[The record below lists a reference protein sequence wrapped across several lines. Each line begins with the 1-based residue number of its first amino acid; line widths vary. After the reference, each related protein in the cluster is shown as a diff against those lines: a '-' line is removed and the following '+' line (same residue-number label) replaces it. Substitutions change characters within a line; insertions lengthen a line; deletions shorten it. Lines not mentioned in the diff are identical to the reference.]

1 MAKLKITRPK
11 VKEGEPV
18 GGSQQANIR
27 VRMYNVGFGDCFL
40 VQIPDN
46 PRPKK
51 VVIDCGSL
59 KNKRYNIQQ
68 ISDRLIADVTDDD
81 GVARIDLL
89 VMSHR
94 HADHISGFTN
104 KKWATVEVGEV
115 WMPWIESPTDPE
127 AKKLWKKQ
135 KERAKALKFAV
146 ENRATLGLMLDPLLA
161 DVAAAAL
168 SNEDCL
174 AVLHGGFA
182 KKVAPKFYPQGDK
195 VVEKV
200 ECAALPG
207 VDIFVLGP
215 PRTRDTLNQADPPSN
230 QILLDGFN
238 IDIDGNREKVR
249 PFGEDWVDESAG
261 GLLLDLDQQAID
273 EAASQRRLYEALAAD
288 LDAELNNTSLILVFK
303 VGEDY
308 LLFPGD
314 AQWGPWERV
323 FSDEQ
328 AVNLLKKVTFLKIGH
343 HASHNA
349 TPATLLRDLVGD
361 ENKYGGKVR
370 AMISMTPY
378 SRWKG
383 IPHPALLAEL
393 NKRED
398 PFVISDAPAP
408 VDGVTQEGDYW
419 LEFELP

>member
-1 MAKLKITRPK
+1 MAKLKIPK
-11 VKEGEPV
+11 ASAKPAEPAAAPPPA
-18 GGSQQANIR
+18 SIR
-27 VRMYNVGFGDCFL
+27 IRMYNVGFGDCFL
-40 VQIPDN
+40 LQIPTDAG
-46 PRPKK
+46 PKRI
-51 VVIDCGSL
+51 VIDCGSL
-59 KNKRYNIQQ
+59 KNKHYNIKQ
-68 ISDRLIADVTDDD
+68 ISDQLIKDVTDPD
-81 GVARIDLL
+81 GVPRIDVL

-104 KKWATVEVGEV
+104 ERWAAVEVGEI

-135 KERAKALKFAV
+135 KEQAKALQFAV
-146 ENRATLGLMLDPLLA
+146 ERQVDLGLDLDPLLA

-182 KKVAPKFYPQGDK
+182 KKVKPKFYPKDDK
-195 VVEKV
+195 VVEKIDSDTL
-200 ECAALPG
+200 AG

-215 PRTRDTLNQADPPSN
+215 PRTRGALNQADPPTN

-238 IDIDGNREKVR
+238 IDIDGSREKVR
-249 PFGEDWVDESAG
+249 PFGEDWEDEG
-261 GLLLDLDQQAID
+261 HVWPNFDPNAINV
-273 EAASQRRLYEALAAD
+273 AASQRRLYEAIAAE
-288 LDAELNNTSLILVFK
+288 LDAEINNTSLILIFK
-303 VGEDY
+303 VGDEY

-323 FSDEQ
+323 LADEE
-328 AVNLLKKVTFLKIGH
+328 ALDLLRRVTFLKVGH

-349 TPATLLRDLVGD
+349 TPATMLRDIIGK
-361 ENKYGGKVR
+361 ENKRGGQVK

-383 IPHPALLAEL
+383 IPHHALIAEL
-393 NKRED
+393 TERND
-398 PFVISDAPAP
+398 PFVISDSPSAVA
-408 VDGVTQEGDYW
+408 GVTQNELYW
-419 LEFELP
+419 LEFEIG

>member
-1 MAKLKITRPK
+1 MAKLRITKSKARLD
-11 VKEGEPV
+11 EPV
-18 GGSQQANIR
+18 AEVQQAKIR
-27 VRMYNVGFGDCFL
+27 VRMYNVGCGDCFL
-40 VQIPDN
+40 LQILGD
-46 PRPKK
+46 PRPMR

-59 KNKRYNIQQ
+59 KNKHYNIQQ
-68 ISDRLIADVTDDD
+68 ISDQLIADVTDRD

-94 HADHISGFTN
+94 HADHISGFAN
-104 KKWATVEVGEV
+104 RKWAAVEVGEV

-135 KERAKALKFAV
+135 KERAKALQFAV
-146 ENRATLGLMLDPLLA
+146 EKQAALGLELDPLLA

-168 SNEDCL
+168 SNDDCL

-182 KKVAPKFYPQGDK
+182 KKVAPKFYPEGDT
-195 VVEKV
+195 VVEKI
-200 ECAALPG
+200 ECAVLPG

-215 PRTRDTLNQADPPSN
+215 PRTRDALNQADPPTS

-238 IDIDGNREKVR
+238 VDIDGNREKVR
-249 PFGEDWVDESAG
+249 PFGEDWVDESAFWPG
-261 GLLLDLDQQAID
+261 FDGQAID
-273 EAASQRRLYEALAAD
+273 EAASQKRLYEAVAAE
-288 LDAELNNTSLILVFK
+288 LDAELNNTSLILLFK
-303 VGEDY
+303 IGEDY

-323 FSDEQ
+323 LADDQ
-328 AVNLLKKVTFLKIGH
+328 AVNLLGKVTFLKIGH

-349 TPATLLRDLVGD
+349 TPATLLRDLVGR
-361 ENKYGGKVR
+361 ENKHGGKVR

-393 NKRED
+393 TKRED
-398 PFVISDAPAP
+398 PFVISDAPTS
-408 VDGVTQEGDYW
+408 VDGVTREGDYW
-419 LEFELP
+419 LEFELG

>member
-1 MAKLKITRPK
+1 MD
-11 VKEGEPV
+11 EPV
-18 GGSQQANIR
+18 GEPQQAKIR

-40 VQIPDN
+40 LQIPGD
-46 PRPKK
+46 PRPKR

-59 KNKRYNIQQ
+59 KNKHYNIQQ
-68 ISDRLIADVTDDD
+68 ISDQLIADVTDDD

-94 HADHISGFTN
+94 HADHISGFAN
-104 KKWATVEVGEV
+104 KKWAAVEVGEV

-135 KERAKALKFAV
+135 KERAKALQFAV
-146 ENRATLGLMLDPLLA
+146 EKQATLGLALDPLLA

-174 AVLHGGFA
+174 AVLHDGFA
-182 KKVAPKFYPQGDK
+182 KKVVPKFYPQGDK
-195 VVEKV
+195 VVEKI
-200 ECAALPG
+200 ECVVLPG

-215 PRTRDTLNQADPPSN
+215 PRSRGALNQADPPTN

-249 PFGEDWVDESAG
+249 PFGEDWVDESAFWPG
-261 GLLLDLDQQAID
+261 FDHQAID
-273 EAASQRRLYEALAAD
+273 EAASQKRLYEAVAAE
-288 LDAELNNTSLILVFK
+288 LDAELNNTSLILIFK
-303 VGEDY
+303 IGEDY

-323 FSDEQ
+323 FADEQ
-328 AVNLLKKVTFLKIGH
+328 AVSLLSKVTFLKIGH

-349 TPATLLRDLVGD
+349 TPATLLRDLVGK
-361 ENKYGGKVR
+361 ENRHDGKVR

-393 NKRED
+393 IKRED
-398 PFVISDAPAP
+398 PFVISDAPTP
-408 VDGVTQEGDYW
+408 VDGVTQQGDYW
-419 LEFELP
+419 LEFEIG